1 MARLPEYQ
9 QTGRVTPDLPQ
20 LDFSSLRESIVTSRG
35 LTSSLDRISQ
45 FAFEEAAKNTEKEAQ
60 QFSINNK
67 LTLEQVQKAAK
78 SGITAE
84 DLIAA
89 SGGGQ
94 IWQNIVTKIQGE
106 QLRTQLEMVGKQAL
120 MDLQTLVDTNQIT
133 NMNDVQTKQEAIV
146 NGLRKS
152 LSFAPDSVMRF
163 DSTMGVVTSSL
174 YKDAQ
179 NKLVKHYQLSQQA
192 QGIQNLENSTK
203 AYKALIRNEEV
214 TEPSMILDIELAL
227 ADQIETQSRDG
238 GGEFALSQR
247 TNFVKRMAEAKI
259 NLLTEIAISDEFAP
273 NGYEAMKK
281 IRNND
286 FGNKTVIY
294 NSFDE
299 DDKKKVR
306 VAASDAWDSLEN
318 SRLKQEKKEKET
330 ADNAF
335 RSKVI
340 VQARGTGKQNVF
352 DTAFLEGV
360 LSYSEW
366 KSANKPQSEEDT
378 GANILELSFIENKIL
393 DGKITSFDQL
403 PAGLKPKHKAKF
415 NLLIRDQDEK
425 NATRIQKGLAE
436 IGDGSLFNS
445 EKQSERLAKIQVV
458 YDTIKDEVDANG
470 NRKYITK
477 ADAAKAAG
485 KEYNTSTAMV
495 TAKLTQKAA
504 LNNVAKE
511 ISATEFNYD
520 IPRSRTQLEQYAE
533 KNVARSERK
542 KWVANVLKYQSNKDI
557 TGLTVDKIEQLNIRA
572 DSQ

>member
-9 QTGRVTPDLPQ
+9 QTGRLAANLPEFN
-20 LDFSSLRESIVTSRG
+20 FSALKETVRTSQSLI
-35 LTSSLDRISQ
+35 SSLDRLSN
-45 FAFEEAAKNTEKEAQ
+45 FALQAAETDTETKAK
-60 QFSINNK
+60 QFSIDNK
-67 LTLEQVQKAAK
+67 LTLEQVQEAAK
-78 SGITAE
+78 SGIKPE
-84 DLIAA
+84 DLVAA
-89 SGGGQ
+89 SGGGA
-94 IWQNIVTKIQGE
+94 IWQQTVTKIQGE
-106 QLRTQLEMVGKQAL
+106 QLRTQLEVLGKQAL
-120 MDLQTLVDTNQIT
+120 MDLQTQVDTNQIS
-133 NMNDVQTKQEAIV
+133 NMAEVQAKQESIV
-146 NGLRKS
+146 NGLRKT
-152 LSFAPDSVMRF
+152 LSFSPDAVSRF
-163 DSTMGVVTSSL
+163 DTTMSSVTSSL

-179 NKLVKHYQLSQQA
+179 NKLVKNYQLAQQA

-203 AYKALIRNEEV
+203 AYKSLIRNEEV
-214 TEPSMILDIELAL
+214 ADPSMILDIELAL
-227 ADQIETQSRDG
+227 ADQIERQSMDG
-238 GGEFALSQR
+238 GAEFALAQR

-259 NLLTEIAISDEFAP
+259 SLLSEIALSDNFAK
-273 NGYEAMKK
+273 NRYEAMVK
-281 IRNND
+281 IRNDD
-286 FGNKTVIY
+286 FGNKTAIY

-306 VAASDAWDSLEN
+306 VAASEAWTALEQ
-318 SRLKQEKKEKET
+318 SKLQQTKVEKET
-330 ADNAF
+330 ADNTF
-335 RSKVI
+335 RNKVI

-352 DTAFLEGV
+352 DAAFLEGA

-366 KSANKPQSEEDT
+366 KSANKPESEEDT

-470 NRKYITK
+470 NRKYLTK

-542 KWVANVLKYQSNKDI
+542 KWVTNVLKYQSNKDI

-572 DSQ
+572 DN